1 MTANFESSA
10 DDGVLYLI
18 IQNIRRIIIERC
30 DLNGF
35 GDMPPITSDAVVIRA
50 PQYSGQNEETPG
62 IVITWGLTADI
73 PASGG
78 TNCTQDVHY
87 LVLIQ
92 IIDKQHGKYDLSRL
106 RSHIAWAERIRK
118 VFNAQNLR
126 NYVFDSRG
134 YVDLAL
140 VESVKMLDERS
151 FKLDSRC
158 VQAIPVKV
166 ISREPIIAAGS
177 A

>member
-1 MTANFESSA
+1 MTVNFESSA
-10 DDGVLYLI
+10 EDGVLYLI
-18 IQNIRRIIIERC
+18 VQNIRKIIIERC
-30 DLNGF
+30 NLEGL
-35 GDMPPITSDAVVIRA
+35 GDTPRIESSSVVIRG
-50 PQYSGQNEETPG
+50 PQYSGQNEEMPG

-78 TNCTQDVHY
+78 DNCTQDVHY
-87 LVLIQ
+87 VVLIQ
-92 IIDKQHGKYDLSRL
+92 IIDKQQGKYELSRI

-126 NYVFDSRG
+126 NEVFDSRG

-140 VESVKMLDERS
+140 VENVKMLDERA